1 MFAGADAAA
10 HQGHLRYLMDS
21 NTPMTKMDSEGDPRI
36 IPFGLLLRS
45 SGLDELPQL
54 INVLRG
60 EMSLVGPRP
69 CLPYEYDKYLPWQR
83 ERFAYVAR
91 THRTLASQRQEP
103 DHVRGNDSVGHKIC
117 AGKKPVV
124 RYQDLVA
131 NDSCLDHAS
140 VGNAPFPQ
148 KSFRDRSIQKRFL
161 PEIIPPRRIPCA
173 SLLSRKL
180 CARNDRGIWIWKG
193 TNRDCNMTK
202 QIKVG
207 VVGCGYWGP
216 NLVRNFRSLP
226 DCDLKIMCDISEQ
239 RLMHL
244 KSLYP
249 EVEGETDYNHMLNG
263 VGLDAVIIATAVKSH
278 YAMAKASL
286 LSGKHTFIEKPMA
299 SSSEECQELIEIAR
313 KKGLVLMTGH
323 TFLYSPAVRKI
334 KEIVKGGDIG
344 DIRYICARRLNLGL
358 FQKDINVAWD
368 LAPHDISIILHI
380 MDDRPT
386 VVNCQGSAHI
396 TPGVEDVTT
405 MWLGFPG
412 ERSAI
417 VHSSWLDPRKIREM
431 TIVGSKRMIVYDDV
445 SPLEKIRI
453 FDARVE
459 RPPHYDTFAEF
470 HYAYHYGDVYIP
482 YIKQEEPL
490 KNECQHFLDCIRQ
503 GTQPLTDGKDGLELV
518 RILEASTESLKKGG
532 APVRLSTQPNGNNGH
547 SY

>member
-1 MFAGADAAA
+1 
-10 HQGHLRYLMDS
+10 
-21 NTPMTKMDSEGDPRI
+21 
-36 IPFGLLLRS
+36 
-45 SGLDELPQL
+45 
-54 INVLRG
+54 
-60 EMSLVGPRP
+60 
-69 CLPYEYDKYLPWQR
+69 
-83 ERFAYVAR
+83 
-91 THRTLASQRQEP
+91 
-103 DHVRGNDSVGHKIC
+103 
-117 AGKKPVV
+117 
-124 RYQDLVA
+124 
-131 NDSCLDHAS
+131 
-140 VGNAPFPQ
+140 
-148 KSFRDRSIQKRFL
+148 
-161 PEIIPPRRIPCA
+161 
-173 SLLSRKL
+173 
-180 CARNDRGIWIWKG
+180 
-193 TNRDCNMTK
+193 MTK

-249 EVEGETDYNHMLNG
+249 EVEGEMDYNHMLNG

-278 YAMAKASL
+278 YSMAKASL

-334 KEIVKGGDIG
+334 KEIVKRGDIG

-358 FQKDINVAWD
+358 FQTDINVAWD

-380 MDDRPT
+380 MADRPT

-453 FDARVE
+453 FDTRVE

-503 GTQPLTDGKDGLELV
+503 GVQPLTDGKDGLELV

-532 APVRLSTQPNGNNGH
+532 APIRLSTQPNGNDGH
-547 SY
+547 NTNSEAALRLSLLTFEKGAKKPLREPIEKTRVKLRARGR